1 MAQVELEVKLDGNC
15 KVCKSPRVQCVC
27 FSCPCLGGKYH
38 VEQMTIV
45 EEVKNEE
52 VLVEETV
59 VEEEQ
64 PVEEKETVVY
74 SEVKDEPKE
83 EYVYVESD
91 LTREE
96 NIIEPVGGHRCG
108 GHCLANRNAN
118 MIKREAEVVYS
129 SSALAKEEC
138 GCEQEKQTCCEGECN
153 CEQEKQTCCVGEC
166 NCEQV
171 EERVE
176 EAVRVSTEQVVEE
189 VIVKNYYTL
198 HPVANKFREYSE
210 EVITEFKK

>member
-15 KVCKSPRVQCVC
+15 KVCKSPRIQCVC
-27 FSCPCLGGKYH
+27 FSCPCSGGKYD

-64 PVEEKETVVY
+64 LVEEKETVVY
-74 SEVKDEPKE
+74 SEVKEESKE

-96 NIIEPVGGHRCG
+96 NVMEPVGGHRCD

-118 MIKREAEVVYS
+118 MVKREAEVVYS

-138 GCEQEKQTCCEGECN
+138 GCEEEKQTCCEGECN
-153 CEQEKQTCCVGEC
+153 CEQ
-166 NCEQV
+166 V
-171 EERVE
+171 EERIEKAVS
-176 EAVRVSTEQVVEE
+176 EATEQVVEE
-189 VIVKNYYTL
+189 VIVQNYYTL
-198 HPVANKFREYSE
+198 QPVANKFREYSE
-210 EVITEFKK
+210 EVIAEFKK